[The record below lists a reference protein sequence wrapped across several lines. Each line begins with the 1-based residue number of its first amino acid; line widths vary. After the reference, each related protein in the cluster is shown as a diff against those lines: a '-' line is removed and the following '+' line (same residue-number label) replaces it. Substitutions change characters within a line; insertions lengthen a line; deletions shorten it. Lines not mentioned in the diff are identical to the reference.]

1 MPLRD
6 VLPDFADVL
15 VGRIADSGEL
25 AAATV
30 ALGQLRRAERRTY
43 TYLGERTVQTRDVE
57 GVREG
62 TVRGHT
68 AVTDRAVVDA
78 IKQQTPAASAPGERS
93 APPTPAPTA
102 TLAPSA
108 GT

>member
-1 MPLRD
+1 MWSGLGE
-6 VLPDFADVL
+6 AD
-15 VGRIADSGEL
+15 RE
-25 AAATV
+25 
-30 ALGQLRRAERRTY
+30 TY

-57 GVREG
+57 GIKEG

-78 IKQQTPAASAPGERS
+78 VKQLPAASAPGERS
-93 APPTPAPTA
+93 APPTPAP
-102 TLAPSA
+102 APSA